1 MNMTFKELL
10 LEAADAALGMA
21 VTAILGGITLWFL
34 WNAVLPELFNFP
46 TINIIDSIIIYMMA
60 RLLTASIVDIKHP

>member
-1 MNMTFKELL
+1 MTFKELM

-21 VTAILGGITLWFL
+21 VTAIFGGITLWSL

-46 TINIIDSIIIYMMA
+46 TVSIIDSVIIYMMM
-60 RLLTASIVDIKHP
+60 RLLTTGMVAH

>member
-1 MNMTFKELL
+1 MTFKELL

-46 TINIIDSIIIYMMA
+46 TVSIIDSVIIYMMM
-60 RLLTASIVDIKHP
+60 RLLTTGMVAH

>member
-21 VTAILGGITLWFL
+21 VTAISGGITLWFL

-46 TINIIDSIIIYMMA
+46 TINIIDSIIIYMMT
-60 RLLTASIVDIKHP
+60 RLLTTGIVDIKHP

>member
-1 MNMTFKELL
+1 MTFKELL

-21 VTAILGGITLWFL
+21 VTAIFGGITLWFL

-46 TINIIDSIIIYMMA
+46 TINIIDSIIIYMMT
-60 RLLTASIVDIKHP
+60 RLLTTGTVDIKHP

>member
-1 MNMTFKELL
+1 MTFKELM

-46 TINIIDSIIIYMMA
+46 TINIIDSVIIYMMM
-60 RLLTASIVDIKHP
+60 RLLTTGMVAH

>member
-1 MNMTFKELL
+1 MNMTFKELM
-10 LEAADAALGMA
+10 LEAADAALGMG

-60 RLLTASIVDIKHP
+60 RLLTTRIVDIKHP

>member
-1 MNMTFKELL
+1 MTFKELM

-21 VTAILGGITLWFL
+21 VTAIFGGITLWSL

-46 TINIIDSIIIYMMA
+46 TINIIDSIIIYMMT
-60 RLLTASIVDIKHP
+60 RLLTSSIVDIKHP